1 MPFWNKTKRRS
12 HPARDLEDVRDVVS
26 AGHELTIEALAS
38 FWAISP
44 VEAQDKLEWLT
55 MLGYL
60 TKVAEPINAPG
71 TFGMVVMKWY
81 LTKHSA

>member
-1 MPFWNKTKRRS
+1 MRWTKLKRRG

-26 AGHELTIEALAS
+26 AGHELTIDGMAS
-38 FWAISP
+38 FWATSTA
-44 VEAQDKLEWLT
+44 EAQERLEGLT
-55 MLGYL
+55 RLDYL
-60 TKVAEPINAPG
+60 VKVAEPVNAPG